1 MLIIGFVIKV
11 SRLRSTFFY
20 PYPPIVLKFRFSST
34 MLGKPSVQEIQ
45 PCKSSVGINAVQL
58 SVSQSSEICRRVQ
71 SSQAT
76 KVTNMKVFAGLV
88 LLVSTSV
95 AFPQAKS
102 GCGTNERGVARKPG
116 DNWQE
121 QCNRCRC
128 LESGVP
134 GCTKKFCGSIPG
146 LCK

>member
-1 MLIIGFVIKV
+1 
-11 SRLRSTFFY
+11 
-20 PYPPIVLKFRFSST
+20 

-58 SVSQSSEICRRVQ
+58 VVSQSSEICRRVQ

-146 LCK
+146 LCKWSYEFELPNLLFCAQLHLPARPAKTVMAT